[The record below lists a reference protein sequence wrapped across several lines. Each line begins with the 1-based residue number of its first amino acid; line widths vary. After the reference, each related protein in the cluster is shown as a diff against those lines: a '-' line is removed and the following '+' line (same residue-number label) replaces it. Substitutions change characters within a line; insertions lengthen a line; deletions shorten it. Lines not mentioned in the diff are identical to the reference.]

1 MRLLFIIFLSCLS
14 SCFSPSLGAHTI
26 KGKLYDAET
35 LLPIKGVEVNLKI
48 SKPFFEEIVKTNK
61 EGDFS
66 IEYSGDVLRL
76 PDLFLEQSDLQEAL
90 RTIKVNFTHPEFV
103 SDMYEEQKQ
112 CMPAV
117 PAVFDVGA
125 FYLQRKEEY
134 TAHKMNFRLGSSLK

>member
-1 MRLLFIIFLSCLS
+1 MRLLFIIFLFCLS
-14 SCFSPSLGAHTI
+14 SCFSPSLGAHTV

-35 LLPIKGVEVNLKI
+35 LLPIKGVEVQLKI
-48 SKPFFEEIVKTNK
+48 TKPFLQEIVKTNQ

-66 IEYSGDVLRL
+66 IEYSGDVVPL
-76 PDLFLEQSDLQEAL
+76 PDLFLEQADLQQAE

-103 SDMYEEQKQ
+103 SDVYEEQRQ

-125 FYLQRKEEY
+125 FYLQRKEEFLNKKV
-134 TAHKMNFRLGSSLK
+134 ASID